1 MVNINTSGAQSGR
14 DFSYG
19 ASPNYP
25 ETFIELYER
34 TISRIDAILT
44 IKDDASFNI
53 ELNKLRKDLRKLI
66 NDHFKISIS
75 QRKSQALYLASAQK
89 HETELLELSKDLKV
103 AA

>member
-53 ELNKLRKDLRKLI
+53 ELNKIRKDLKKLI
-66 NDHFKISIS
+66 NDHFKTSIS
-75 QRKSQALYLASAQK
+75 QRKSQPSQTKSAESQ
-89 HETELLELSKDLKV
+89 ETQLLRLTKELKI